1 MEMTIKQ
8 IGEQLVAI
16 QAAIVEKTGK
26 QPFLSTGLNIS
37 DSGRLTIHLY
47 REHRAPEQGGYDIG
61 KAVGETYEEV
71 FADAFRIISEIPDAN
86 TAAKRTFHKNLANV
100 IDEGNALNLPKD
112 VMAPLNGSMKAMSEN
127 LLTHEGSVS

>member
-1 MEMTIKQ
+1 MTTTPKQ

-16 QAAIVEKTGK
+16 HTALVEKIDA
-26 QPFLSTGLNIS
+26 QPWTNATLSVK
-37 DSGRLTIHLY
+37 DSGECLIRLYGTWDMSESSPI
-47 REHRAPEQGGYDIG
+47 AVAKG
-61 KAVGETYEEV
+61 KTFDAVIK
-71 FADAFRIISEIPDAN
+71 DAFRLIAEIPDAN
-86 TAAKRTFHKNLANV
+86 TAAKRKFHKNLANV